1 MGGDAQCPAGYR
13 GWDGAWDGYSVK
25 AQLSVLF
32 LFFFFK
38 PQDAT
43 VAPSKILLS
52 S

>member
-1 MGGDAQCPAGYR
+1 MGGDAQCPEGYR
-13 GWDGAWDGYSVK
+13 GWDGARDGYSVK

-32 LFFFFK
+32 FFK

-43 VAPSKILLS
+43 VAPRKILLS